1 MWDLCDQETIPEG
14 SYFGEQSHMMQQYI
28 TINKLIFGYLHR
40 IDASIDAKYNILH
53 RPIHHYASH
62 NRGYF

>member
-1 MWDLCDQETIPEG
+1 MWDLCDQETISEG
-14 SYFGEQSHMMQQYI
+14 SYFGEQLHMMQHYI

-40 IDASIDAKYNILH
+40 IDAKYNILH
-53 RPIHHYASH
+53 QPIHHYASH